1 LCDSMEPH
9 SQIVIG
15 PDGTVIAATGPLPP
29 GLLDVR
35 LDDCDA
41 LPREI
46 REAGSALLRQLIHSG
61 NRLVSR
67 TVALEGAGQSVQ
79 LVAIETL
86 PIRREATDIRA
97 LLKSKL
103 AVISS
108 QAGALDVI
116 LSIDVADDVPP
127 AVQLDAEKIAWAVT
141 TLVGNA
147 LRYAR
152 STHGRFAGKRIEV
165 RARHDPAAAEVTI
178 DVEDDGPGIPPDTVS
193 RLFKRDGLNVRGAG
207 LALLLIRDIMVAHGG
222 RVDVQSSIAPV
233 GHGTTI
239 RLTLPAR

>member
-1 LCDSMEPH
+1 MEPH

-79 LVAIETL
+79 LVAIEAL

-97 LLKSKL
+97 LVKSKL
-103 AVISS
+103 SVISS

-127 AVQLDAEKIAWAVT
+127 AIHLDAEKIAWAVT

-147 LRYAR
+147 LRYVR
-152 STHGRFAGKRIEV
+152 STQHGRFAGKTIEV
-165 RARHDPAAAEVTI
+165 STRHDPATAEVTI
-178 DVEDDGPGIPPDTVS
+178 DVQDDGPGIPPDTVS
-193 RLFKRDGLNVRGAG
+193 RLFKRDGLIVRGAG